1 MSRLVLVSNRV
12 APPKGGSR
20 AGGLAVALQAML
32 RERGGLWFGWSG
44 EVTTKLRNRVK
55 MTTVEGVTYA
65 IVDLDAASRDAYYN
79 GFANRSLWPLFHYR
93 LDLSNFD
100 RRYHEEYERVSTLFA
115 KRLCPLVRPGDM
127 IWVHDYHLIPLGEA
141 LRKMGCEASMGFF
154 LHIPFPVPEVL
165 TALPRHRR
173 LIRSLLAYDLVGF
186 QTPGDLNAF
195 RSYVLQ
201 ELKGRASGDNVLS
214 AYGQTVEARVF
225 PVGIDPD
232 EFVSLANSPQ
242 ARQQAKA
249 MRDSLSGRHLI
260 IGVDRLDYTKGLP
273 ERLEAFERLLLDHPE
288 NRSHVSLL
296 QIASPSRSDV
306 PEYKD
311 IRLRLE
317 TTAGHVNGKF
327 AEVDWVPIRYI
338 NRYYSRRT
346 LAGLFRTSRI
356 GLVTPLRDGM
366 NLVAKE
372 YVAAQDEKDPG
383 VLLLSRFAGAAS
395 QLGDALIVNPHDVA
409 EVAAKLQQGL
419 RMPLA
424 ERRQRWS
431 AMMAE
436 VRRSDVKSWRDDFLE
451 ALGAVRLAA

>member
-20 AGGLAVALQAML
+20 AGGLAVALEAML

-100 RRYHEEYERVSTLFA
+100 RRYHEEYERVNTLFA

-273 ERLEAFERLLLDHPE
+273 ERLEAFQRLLQDHPE

>member
-1 MSRLVLVSNRV
+1 
-12 APPKGGSR
+12 
-20 AGGLAVALQAML
+20 
-32 RERGGLWFGWSG
+32 
-44 EVTTKLRNRVK
+44 
-55 MTTVEGVTYA
+55 
-65 IVDLDAASRDAYYN
+65 
-79 GFANRSLWPLFHYR
+79 
-93 LDLSNFD
+93 
-100 RRYHEEYERVSTLFA
+100 
-115 KRLCPLVRPGDM
+115 
-127 IWVHDYHLIPLGEA
+127 
-141 LRKMGCEASMGFF
+141 
-154 LHIPFPVPEVL
+154 
-165 TALPRHRR
+165 
-173 LIRSLLAYDLVGF
+173 
-186 QTPGDLNAF
+186 
-195 RSYVLQ
+195 
-201 ELKGRASGDNVLS
+201 
-214 AYGQTVEARVF
+214 
-225 PVGIDPD
+225 
-232 EFVSLANSPQ
+232 
-242 ARQQAKA
+242 
-249 MRDSLSGRHLI
+249 SGRHLI

-273 ERLEAFERLLLDHPE
+273 ERLEAFQRLLQDHPE

-296 QIASPSRSDV
+296 QIAPPSRLDV